1 MNAQPAVDLLSKML
15 IDQQTRAASYFAGYE
30 RLAITEVFRTLDM
43 CAFAFRMAPN
53 RKQLL
58 QRDQA
63 RHWMLA
69 GAAPALKPLLKGVA
83 EVGGAM
89 PWGPS
94 STRWTTV
101 VEGHL
106 LRCGQLTWLHRLA
119 SLERYGLSHTT
130 IGVSK
135 MRIEVVSDEHE
146 AADREALAWLGL
158 QRLDAAEVRG
168 ELDLAM
174 GQLKRL
180 RRRLDKKSGTD
191 MGGWFIR
198 YTGDEE
204 LFERSRQ
211 RVRDLQPIWH
221 ETEALPDGAMIGGK
235 TFRAWKDA
243 CCVAAAAVLHH
254 IEFSTRL
261 KTTHPGIDLRNLL
274 TMFIRRDDLERVWQE
289 RGLEPEWIREVSQAM
304 TLDCQSVDE
313 VVLHHDTPFPFY
325 VDMGRE
331 FILAPSLSALLNP
344 FVGVVRRLRSCYRGD
359 WDRAVDS
366 REAVFRSDLA
376 AVFNEPRY
384 ALLPS
389 GVPLRRSDGT
399 LLTDV
404 DAVVQD
410 KVSGTVALVQLKWHD
425 IFGKSLRERES
436 RKRNLLAANQWV
448 ERVAAWVG
456 ERSSADIAMAVG
468 MPVAEC
474 QQTEKPVILVVARYA
489 ARFSGAGACDSR
501 AAWLSWPELVRA
513 TTSDAREIDILRHV
527 ATAFEGV
534 DRNAP
539 PSIDDREAASLRL
552 RFSGLDV
559 EVVRRTRA

>member
-1 MNAQPAVDLLSKML
+1 MSAQPAVDLLSKML

-53 RKQLL
+53 REYLL

-83 EVGGAM
+83 EIEGPM

-94 STRWTTV
+94 STRWTRV
-101 VEGHL
+101 VEDHL

-130 IGVSK
+130 TGASK
-135 MRIEVVSDEHE
+135 MRIEVVPDELE
-146 AADREALAWLGL
+146 AADRDALEWLSF
-158 QRLDAAEVRG
+158 QKLDAAGVRG
-168 ELDLAM
+168 ELDLAK

-180 RRRLDKKSGTD
+180 RRRLDKKSGAD

-198 YTGDEE
+198 YSGDDE
-204 LFERSRQ
+204 LFERSLR
-211 RVRDLQPIWH
+211 RVRDLEPIWH
-221 ETEALPDGAMIGGK
+221 EAEALPDGAMIGGK
-235 TFRAWKDA
+235 TFREWKDA

-261 KTTHPGIDLRNLL
+261 KTTHPGIDLRDLL

-289 RGLEPEWIREVSQAM
+289 RGLEPEWIRAVSQAM
-304 TLDCQSVDE
+304 TLDCQSIEE
-313 VVLHHDTPFPFY
+313 VLLHHDTPFPFY

-344 FVGVVRRLRSCYRGD
+344 FVGVVRHLRSCYRGD
-359 WDRAVDS
+359 WDRAVDT

-376 AVFNEPRY
+376 AIFKEPRY
-384 ALLPS
+384 AVLPS
-389 GVPLRRSDGT
+389 GVLLRRPDGT
-399 LLTDV
+399 PLTDV

-410 KVSGTVALVQLKWHD
+410 QVSGTVALVQLKWHD
-425 IFGKSLRERES
+425 IFGNSLRERES

-448 ERVAAWVG
+448 ERVAGWVG
-456 ERSSADIAMAVG
+456 ERSSGEIAMAVG

-474 QQTEKPVILVVARYA
+474 LQAEKPVILVVARYA

-501 AAWLSWPELVRA
+501 GAWLSWPELVRSA
-513 TTSDAREIDILRHV
+513 TADAREIDILRYV
-527 ATAFEGV
+527 ANAFGGV
-534 DRNAP
+534 DRSSW
-539 PSIDDREAASLRL
+539 PSNDDLEAASWRL
-552 RFSGLDV
+552 RFPGLDV
-559 EVVRRTRA
+559 EVVRRTTA